1 MQSLLFQ
8 LCVEVNKVGA
18 HALPRPTLQEVLQAC
33 LNQALQK
40 YHSLI
45 QHPRDK
51 VNPFA
56 SYEEKQTKK
65 NSILYI
71 NMLHINV
78 QLLCKH
84 QKHMPS
90 IKGPQNS
97 LYMNSCTVTSN
108 GNRLCLFNLWSAL
121 LVHTRCSFFECLW
134 LNFNQYYQGYSCCYN
149 KTFYKFTQIESI
161 LGWRIC

>member
-18 HALPRPTLQEVLQAC
+18 HALPRPTLQELLRAC

-40 YHSLI
+40 YHSLV
-45 QHPRDK
+45 QQPRDK
-51 VNPFA
+51 VNSFA
-56 SYEEKQTKK
+56 SPYEEKQTKK

-84 QKHMPS
+84 QKDMPS
-90 IKGPQNS
+90 IKGPQNF
-97 LYMNSCTVTSN
+97 LYMNSCAVRSN
-108 GNRLCLFNLWSAL
+108 GNRYCVTFKPVYCGLFCWFLLDAL
-121 LVHTRCSFFECLW
+121 S
-134 LNFNQYYQGYSCCYN
+134 LNAFD
-149 KTFYKFTQIESI
+149 SI
-161 LGWRIC
+161 LTNIIKVIQVAITKIV